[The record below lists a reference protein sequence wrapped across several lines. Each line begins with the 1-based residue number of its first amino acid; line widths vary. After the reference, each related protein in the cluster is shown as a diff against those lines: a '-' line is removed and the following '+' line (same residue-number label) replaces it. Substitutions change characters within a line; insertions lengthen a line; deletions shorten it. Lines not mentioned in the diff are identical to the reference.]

1 MEINPQITPAAI
13 KKGKSYKDSISP
25 ILPKNMGSIPN
36 TLLVKTYET
45 MEATSMGAKEAI
57 D

>member
-1 MEINPQITPAAI
+1 MEINPQITPAPI

-25 ILPKNMGSIPN
+25 ILPKNIGSIPN

-45 MEATSMGAKEAI
+45 IEATSMGAKEAI